1 MNIAC
6 AMFIF
11 LRFLTQVRDFKKMKY
26 TIPLQTIKQKD
37 KIAVGNKAAFL
48 GEFAKSRQIQIPRGF
63 VVPVYVFDATIVA
76 SGIYA
81 SLYKRIDETDFEDRK
96 DIERTGRFAV
106 RKIQNMRIPEFML
119 AEIAQAARKLEY
131 GVFAVRSSAIV
142 EDEAGLSWAG
152 QFETVLGASVNTLEQ
167 DIKKVWAS
175 MFSYKALIYRATH
188 KRTHD
193 PYGMAV
199 IVQELIPAHVSGVG
213 FSTHPNF
220 ELNIHTVE
228 AVSGMGNML
237 VSGKENPDLYIIE
250 KKKHKLIDASIV
262 IQKKE
267 SVFIKGNLVSR
278 KLSRLKGAR
287 MLLSQ
292 EDASVLSKNMGF
304 LEKQLGV
311 PVDIEWAKCGDQII
325 LLQVRPITYKTSHTE
340 TYTHKLVWHQQVQ
353 AFLVTEIWAAS
364 ERYAKKL
371 LGINTI
377 ADPIFVHNSN
387 SGIDIYYH
395 KDDIRNKPML
405 LLEFYK
411 NNPVLFTKTFQRYM
425 KLVNEMKSVD
435 FLKRPVGD
443 IFKVLER
450 AWPFMGVL
458 YILLGLRDRGVYL
471 PKLLEKKVVHARIT
485 GEKISHSILSHILM
499 GREATFGLL
508 DEGFYYTDFLTKRE
522 IIAGVSVSASK
533 LQERS
538 KKTFVYYQD
547 KIYTGRQARQLVK
560 EKTFTTNLK
569 RLIDDGK
576 LSGRRIY
583 LGKMSGFVY
592 VSSVHSDMYDMPNGY
607 ILVTKSLSPECVPSL
622 PEGVTG
628 IITEQGGEFSHGAIL
643 ARERKIPCIVG
654 IKNITKILKTGD
666 AVSANVN
673 SEKIEIKSMQK

>member
-1 MNIAC
+1 
-6 AMFIF
+6 
-11 LRFLTQVRDFKKMKY
+11 MKY

-311 PVDIEWAKCGDQII
+311 PVDIEWVKYKNQIY
-325 LLQVRPITYKTSHTE
+325 LLQVRYVTHKIPHTDIH
-340 TYTHKLVWHQQVQ
+340 THKLLWHKQVQ
-353 AFLVTEIWAAS
+353 AFLVTEIWVAS
-364 ERYAKKL
+364 EQYTKKL

-377 ADPIFVHNSN
+377 ADPLFVHNLN
-387 SGIDIYYH
+387 SSVDVYYH
-395 KDDIRNKPML
+395 KKDIRNKPMM

-411 NNPVLFTKTFQRYM
+411 NNPKSFAKALKLYM
-425 KLVNEMKSVD
+425 KLVYEMKRKS
-435 FLKRPVGD
+435 FLKRPIVE
-443 IFKVLER
+443 IFNTLEQT
-450 AWPFMGVL
+450 WPFMGVF
-458 YILLGLRDRGVYL
+458 YILLGLRTRGVVL
-471 PKLLEKKVVHARIT
+471 PRWLEKEMIHARIV
-485 GEKISHSILSHILM
+485 GEKVSHDIFTHILSE
-499 GREATFGLL
+499 REAVMGGSVK
-508 DEGFYYTDFLTKRE
+508 GFYYADFLTKEE
-522 IIAGVSVSASK
+522 IVDGVPVSANK
-533 LQERS
+533 LRQRG
-538 KKTFVYYQD
+538 KKFFTYYQN
-547 KIYTGRQARQLVK
+547 KIYVGKQARRLIK
-560 EKTFTTNLK
+560 EKIVTISSSNFIHK
-569 RLIDDGK
+569 GK
-576 LSGRRIY
+576 IFSKRIY
-583 LGKMSGFVY
+583 PGNISGLVY
-592 VSSVHSDMYDMPNGY
+592 VSKRSTDIYNIPDGY
-607 ILVTKSLSPECVPSL
+607 ILAVKSLSPECVSFL
-622 PEGVTG
+622 PKDVAG
-628 IITEQGGEFSHGAIL
+628 IIIEEGGEFSHGAIL
-643 ARERKIPCIVG
+643 ARERKIPCLIG

-666 AVSANVN
+666 KISVN
-673 SEKIEIKSMQK
+673 TNNEVLKMKNSNMN